1 LRENEVISEITETTI
16 DRIIAIL
23 QDRHVIL
30 DDNLLLSGIVRND
43 YELITSGYTSG
54 LCEISAFTLDF
65 EETGIDSNK
74 LYFEL
79 PKDHISPMFKNVEL
93 NTIYASSVKVTGTNP
108 FVGLYSANM
117 QKSLDPII
125 LNYEN
130 LVYRFFMDNIY
141 NKIINKER
149 TRFEKTLFSHLFTNT

>member
-1 LRENEVISEITETTI
+1 MHENEVISEITETTI
-16 DRIIAIL
+16 DRIITIL

-54 LCEISAFTLDF
+54 LCDTSAFTLDF

-79 PKDHISPMFKNVEL
+79 PKDHINPMFKNVEL
-93 NTIYASSVKVTGTNP
+93 NTIYASSVSSYKHLILSLYFISFLYIISKP
-108 FVGLYSANM
+108 LYSF
-117 QKSLDPII
+117 L
-125 LNYEN
+125 
-130 LVYRFFMDNIY
+130 
-141 NKIINKER
+141 
-149 TRFEKTLFSHLFTNT
+149 TFTVSGKVISATTA